1 MVSQDIITAACARA
15 LITRKNS
22 GDCFVISLTAFRK
35 SDEPAHP
42 SHTVELQQSV
52 AARNTGKVTRLLL
65 LRTVGARDQCAVF
78 CAPKPSVWDLP
89 VFEATSGVYSGSRI
103 V

>member
-15 LITRKNS
+15 LIT
-22 GDCFVISLTAFRK
+22 
-35 SDEPAHP
+35 P

-65 LRTVGARDQCAVF
+65 LGTERVINAQSAARLNLLSPIFQFSKRRAEFIMVRESCSQRNAR
-78 CAPKPSVWDLP
+78 C
-89 VFEATSGVYSGSRI
+89 G
-103 V
+103 

>member
-15 LITRKNS
+15 LIT
-22 GDCFVISLTAFRK
+22 
-35 SDEPAHP
+35 P

>member
-15 LITRKNS
+15 LIT
-22 GDCFVISLTAFRK
+22 
-35 SDEPAHP
+35 P

-65 LRTVGARDQCAVF
+65 SRTVESRDQCAVL
-78 CAPKPSVWDLP
+78 CAAKPSVSEYQFLKAP
-89 VFEATSGVYSGSRI
+89 SGVYTGSRI